1 MLLGTELTGLVEL
14 LLAVLIAFVA
24 AVVLGSVG
32 FGFGLVSSPPMLLFL
47 EAKTTIVIVN
57 TLTAIVAAF
66 ILLTSWRHLDLRRS
80 KGLII
85 GGLAGTPVGVFLLNV
100 AEPAILRILIG
111 VLIVVM
117 GLLSLRE
124 IRLPYATFPGS
135 GLLFGF
141 ITTLAVT
148 AITIGGL
155 LAGIYA
161 IAQRWPAQ
169 TIRASLA
176 ATFMISGA
184 TQVALYAVSGLYSRG
199 TLTVVGLLIPA
210 LIVGFG
216 VAVLLVGRLNEQVFR
231 YVVIALVVLGGSI
244 LLARELVNQFA

>member
-1 MLLGTELTGLVEL
+1 MLFGTEFVGPAELVFAL
-14 LLAVLIAFVA
+14 LIAFA
-24 AVVLGSVG
+24 ASVVLGTVG

-57 TLTAIVAAF
+57 SLTAIMAGL
-66 ILLTSWRHLDLRRS
+66 ILLSTWRHLDLRRS

-100 AEPAILRILIG
+100 AEPGSLRIVIG
-111 VLIVVM
+111 VVIVVM

-135 GLLFGF
+135 GLCFGF
-141 ITTLAVT
+141 ITTFAVT

-155 LAGIYA
+155 IAGVYA

-169 TIRASLA
+169 TVRASLA
-176 ATFMISGA
+176 TTFLISGA
-184 TQVALYAVSGLYSRG
+184 AQVALYAYTGLYSRG
-199 TLTVVGLLIPA
+199 TVTMVALLVPA
-210 LIVGFG
+210 LLVGFG
-216 VAVLLVGRLNEQVFR
+216 VACLLVGRLNERAFR
-231 YVVIALVVLGGSI
+231 YVVIALIVVGGSI
-244 LLARELVNQFA
+244 LLVRELLT